1 MESQKRQLEAA
12 ILENGWRVAKREA
25 ITTEWWAD
33 EIWTIESVWR
43 PVGFKVFLTFL
54 VDPAYSGLG
63 RPGEGVLAISCSS
76 IRPES
81 RADAAAGPTI
91 YLRPSWEKNLPEF
104 LSNIK
109 EIRDNALITKG
120 TRVKPQKAQKAI
132 ND

>member
-12 ILENGWRVAKREA
+12 ILEVGWRVAERDV
-25 ITTEWWAD
+25 IITEWWAD

-54 VDPAYSGLG
+54 VDPMHSGS
-63 RPGEGVLAISCSS
+63 RRTGEGVSAISCSS
-76 IRPES
+76 IRPQS
-81 RADAAAGPTI
+81 RADAAVGPTI

-104 LSNIK
+104 LLNIQ

-120 TRVKPQKAQKAI
+120 TKSDQ
-132 ND
+132 